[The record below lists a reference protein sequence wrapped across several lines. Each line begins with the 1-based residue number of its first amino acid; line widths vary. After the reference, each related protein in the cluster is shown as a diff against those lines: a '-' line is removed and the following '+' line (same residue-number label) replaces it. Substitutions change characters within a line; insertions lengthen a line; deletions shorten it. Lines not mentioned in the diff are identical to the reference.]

1 MSFVGSTCTS
11 TASLASAGQGISD
24 ASVEFATA
32 VMKGCEKNLMSRA
45 GVIGVGI
52 GASDDNASEAAIV
65 VYVDVNAGSSAR
77 VPKSINGVKVKKV
90 FTEPFVAY

>member
-1 MSFVGSTCTS
+1 
-11 TASLASAGQGISD
+11 
-24 ASVEFATA
+24 
-32 VMKGCEKNLMSRA
+32 MKGREKNLMSRA

-65 VYVDVNAGSSAR
+65 VYVDVNAKDTAR